1 MGITGSGL
9 MAGLDFFARARM
21 PQMPRMP
28 ACVAAFSSGV
38 PAAAMACS
46 RAFGGLSGRLGHA
59 RPVACAARDGA
70 DVLAR
75 IAAADQ
81 TRAALKAGAALMR
94 GIARLDACETA
105 RRGAGARADG

>member
-1 MGITGSGL
+1 
-9 MAGLDFFARARM
+9 MAGLDFFERA
-21 PQMPRMP
+21 QMPRMP

-81 TRAALKAGAALMR
+81 TRAALKAGAALKTRAALMR